1 MQSKPRS
8 FVLRK
13 GRITSAQQDA
23 LTNLWSTYV
32 LEDTSDKLDLK
43 VVFKNNNPVV
53 VDIGFGSGET
63 LLHFAKNNPLKNF

>member
-23 LTNLWSTYV
+23 LTNLSSTYV
-32 LEDTSDKLDLK
+32 LEETSDKLDLK
-43 VVFKNNNPVV
+43 AVFKNNNPVV

-63 LLHFAKNNPLKNF
+63 LLHFAKKSLAL

>member
-43 VVFKNNNPVV
+43 AVFKNNNPVV

-63 LLHFAKNNPLKNF
+63 LLHFAIKETSRH